1 MRARSSL
8 AIALTAAVCSMV
20 IAPAA
25 SAQSVG
31 PGVCVSSP
39 EVCARAYGGGGTGG
53 GGGGGGRDFVPT
65 VDPAQAAA
73 DQGNRALD
81 AGDLPGASA
90 AFARALQIN
99 PNHGYAWNGIGI
111 VYTRQNNIQGAL
123 AAFNRAAALGVPNA
137 RENFDKIL
145 KYQKDV
151 EAWQQKNRDVAQ
163 QNVDRGKL
171 LLRQG
176 RYLEARAFFRTALN
190 HDPNNADARA
200 AEPYIAALER
210 AGPPPRPDPR
220 TVAQK
225 EAFARARTGDPA
237 WVREITDSVARKLN
251 DRSIGAGGMAWAEAF
266 WGEKALKSASK
277 DPSGDLSS
285 HLAHE
290 FWSNGRNR
298 AGSAV
303 GVSVPGLAGI
313 QTGQSPPPATGESPP
328 PIADLP
334 AVKKA
339 EMGKPLDGKDLAS
352 LEAAHAAAARAV
364 VRPASP
370 EQKAAAQQQVRSV
383 EIEMVISSPDAPRP
397 HRFIEPPPPEVP
409 PPEVPK

>member
-1 MRARSSL
+1 MSTRLSL
-8 AIALTAAVCSMV
+8 AIALAAAVCSTV
-20 IAPAA
+20 TAPAA
-25 SAQSVG
+25 VAQPAVG

-39 EVCARAYGGGGTGG
+39 EICKRGSGGGGS
-53 GGGGGGRDFVPT
+53 GGGRDFVPT

-73 DQGNRALD
+73 DEGNRALD
-81 AGDLPGASA
+81 AGDLQGASA

-99 PNHGYAWNGIGI
+99 PNHGYAWNGLGI

-137 RENFDKIL
+137 RENYDKIL
-145 KYQKDV
+145 KHQKDV
-151 EAWQQKNRDVAQ
+151 DAWQQKNRDVAQ

-176 RYLEARAFFRTALN
+176 KYLEARAFFRTALN

-237 WVREITDSVARKLN
+237 WVREVTDKVARKLN
-251 DRSIGAGGMAWAEAF
+251 DRSIGAGGMAWAEALLADHAVNDA
-266 WGEKALKSASK
+266 GMRTS
-277 DPSGDLSS
+277 DDLSA
-285 HLAHE
+285 HLANA
-290 FWSNGRNR
+290 FWASSRKK
-298 AGSAV
+298 AGVAV
-303 GVSVPGLAGI
+303 EISLPGLAGI
-313 QTGQSPPPATGESPP
+313 QTGQPPPPATGESPTP
-328 PIADLP
+328 VAELP

-339 EMGKPLDGKDLAS
+339 ELGKPLDGKDLAS

-364 VRPASP
+364 VRQASP
-370 EQKAAAQQQVRSV
+370 EQKAAAQQRTRSV
-383 EIEMVISSPDAPRP
+383 EIEMVVSSPDAPRP
-397 HRFIEPPPPEVP
+397 HRFIEPPPPV
-409 PPEVPK
+409 VTK